1 MTACSIKK
9 QALLLAGCTLLA
21 GGLGLMSAQTAQA
34 AQLDAGD
41 GACIKAVKKA
51 DTAVTKFDYD
61 ADGTADAVSYTL
73 KANGEQYSKMTLKI
87 GDMSKVIISN
97 SAFYKP
103 TVYLIQMDNGQ
114 SFVYVLAQS
123 DNDYVVLSKMYKV
136 KNGKIVAALNLSNKD
151 VKFGTKIAVHDA
163 ATLKLIKGNTIKVGH
178 SAQPYACGAIDYD
191 YAYKCSKKGV
201 FTRTAQEVSAKCT
214 FINKNKRLT
223 SSPITSKVVAYKT
236 AAAKKGQTLT
246 IPSGT
251 TVKVIGVNLTSSK
264 KLLKVKYTVSKVTT
278 QAYIDA
284 SKYTSA
290 KKTLFKYA
298 AFAG

>member
-1 MTACSIKK
+1 MIACSIKK

-21 GGLGLMSAQTAQA
+21 GGLGLVSAQSAQA
-34 AQLDAGD
+34 AQLSASD
-41 GACIKAVKKA
+41 GACVKIVKKA
-51 DTAVTKFDYD
+51 DKAVTKFDYD
-61 ADGTADAVSYTL
+61 ADGTTDAVSYTL

-87 GDMSKVIISN
+87 GDMSQVIISG

-103 TVYLIQMDNGQ
+103 TVYLIQMDNGR

-151 VKFGTKIAVHDA
+151 VKFGTKIAAHDA
-163 ATLKLIKGNTIKVGH
+163 AVLKVIKGNAIKISY
-178 SAQPYACGAIDYD
+178 SAQPYACGAIDYN
-191 YAYKCSKKGV
+191 YTYNCSKKGV
-201 FTRTAQEVSAKCT
+201 FTRAAQEVSAKCT

-223 SSPITSKVVAYKT
+223 SSPIIAKVVAYKT

-246 IPSGT
+246 IPAGA

-264 KLLKVKYTVSKVTT
+264 KLLKVKYTANKVTT

-284 SKYTSA
+284 SKYTSS
-290 KKTLFKYA
+290 KKALFKYA
-298 AFAG
+298 TFAG